1 MTRWFPVQEKSL
13 QMKAVTT
20 CIEILTK
27 FKGSTDVKM
36 AVRDG
41 HITETIHIRNMV
53 CNCCKL
59 FLKEK
64 LKDSGIIVHEI
75 SLGRA
80 RITYDSTVCSHE
92 TIDRMLHNYGFGLLE
107 NKEDRLVAEI
117 KIAVIE
123 LIHHLNNVNS
133 IVRKSDY
140 LVEKLGFSYPY
151 LSRLF
156 SEHEHTTLEKYII
169 HQKIERIKHLID
181 EEEYSLSEIAYMMDY
196 SSVQYLS
203 NQFRKI
209 TGVTVS
215 QYKAGAEIEKRGI
228 DEL

>member
-1 MTRWFPVQEKSL
+1 MD
-13 QMKAVTT
+13 T
-20 CIEILTK
+20 CTKCIKILIK
-27 FKGSTDVKM
+27 FKGSTGVKM

-64 LKDSGIIVHEI
+64 LIDSGIIVHEI

-80 RITYDSTVCSHE
+80 KITYDATVCSHE

-107 NKEDRLVAEI
+107 NKEDRLVSEI

-151 LSRLF
+151 LSKLF
-156 SEHEHTTLEKYII
+156 SEHEQTTLEKYII

-215 QYKAGAEIEKRGI
+215 QYKSDNGIEKKGI

>member
-1 MTRWFPVQEKSL
+1 MTEK
-13 QMKAVTT
+13 A
-20 CIEILTK
+20 
-27 FKGSTDVKM
+27 D
-36 AVRDG
+36 
-41 HITETIHIRNMV
+41 HITETVHIKNMV

-64 LKDSGIIVHEI
+64 LEERGIIVHEI
-75 SLGRA
+75 TLGKA
-80 RITYDSTVCSHE
+80 RITYDSSAISHE
-92 TIDRMLHNYGFGLLE
+92 GINSILSKYGFSLLE
-107 NKEDRLVAEI
+107 NREDKLVGEI

-151 LSRLF
+151 LSKVF
-156 SEHEHTTLEKYII
+156 SEHENSTLEKYII
-169 HQKIERIKHLID
+169 LQKIERIKHLLK
-181 EEEYSLSEIAYMMDY
+181 EEDYSLSEIAYMMDY

-203 NQFRKI
+203 NQFKKV

-215 QYKAGAEIEKRGI
+215 QFRSGSEISMKGI
-228 DEL
+228 EEI

>member
-1 MTRWFPVQEKSL
+1 MSIQ
-13 QMKAVTT
+13 
-20 CIEILTK
+20 
-27 FKGSTDVKM
+27 
-36 AVRDG
+36 DG

-53 CNCCKL
+53 CNCCRL

-64 LKDSGIIVHEI
+64 LEESGIIVHEVT
-75 SLGRA
+75 LGRA
-80 RITYDSTVCSHE
+80 RVTYDATSISHE
-92 TIDRMLHNYGFGLLE
+92 TIHQVLNKYGFGLLE

-151 LSRLF
+151 LSKVF
-156 SEHEHTTLEKYII
+156 SEHEATTLEKYTIY
-169 HQKIERIKHLID
+169 QKIERIKHLID

-215 QYKAGAEIEKRGI
+215 QYKAGTEIEKKGI
-228 DEL
+228 DEI

>member
-1 MTRWFPVQEKSL
+1 MENL
-13 QMKAVTT
+13 
-20 CIEILTK
+20 IK
-27 FKGSTDVKM
+27 FISSTYKTM
-36 AVRDG
+36 AVQDS

-59 FLKEK
+59 FLQEK
-64 LKDSGIIVHEI
+64 LEENGIMVHEV

-80 RITYDSTVCSHE
+80 RITYDSAVISHE
-92 TIDRMLHNYGFGLLE
+92 EIDRILGKYGFGLLE
-107 NKEDRLVAEI
+107 NKEDRLVSEI

-123 LIHHLNNVNS
+123 LIHQLNNVNS

-140 LVEKLGFSYPY
+140 LVEKLGFSYPH
-151 LSRLF
+151 LSKVF
-156 SEHEHTTLEKYII
+156 SDHENSTLEKYII

-181 EEEYSLSEIAYMMDY
+181 EGEYSLSEIAYMMDY

-209 TGVTVS
+209 TGVTVT
-215 QYKAGAEIEKRGI
+215 QYKSGSELDKQGI
-228 DEL
+228 DAL